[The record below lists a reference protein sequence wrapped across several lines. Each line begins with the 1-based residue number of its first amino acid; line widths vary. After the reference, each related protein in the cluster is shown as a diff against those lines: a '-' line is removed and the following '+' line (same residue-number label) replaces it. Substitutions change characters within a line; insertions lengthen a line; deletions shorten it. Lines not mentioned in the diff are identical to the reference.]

1 MFIDLNYLT
10 LIILLIK
17 LNFAICQVLLIVN
30 LAHCSLVYLGHLQP
44 AADLLCRGNAS

>member
-30 LAHCSLVYLGHLQP
+30 LAHCSLVYLGQP